1 MINQKIKNIA
11 SAFLFILLAFPGM
24 QTAFS
29 VEQPQSFYE
38 DLLDIHQAEFIISNP
53 HYYDDHVLKLDCQWD
68 FYNSLI
74 SPGLFYPENMIS
86 DYININKITLP
97 HVFEA
102 GNHYGTYHLRLK
114 NLVPDTAYSMNV
126 YRKISSSARI
136 YCNGKAVKFIGN
148 VGKNESYAV
157 PGDSMEF
164 VNFQTDKNGTI
175 DIVIHVS
182 NYVMPNG
189 GITTMLSITSKD
201 FMYKIYG
208 RNIFF
213 EMFISGLLLA
223 VGLYNLIIFVFN
235 RKSYI
240 YIYLFF
246 ITCCMEFFVLVAGF
260 SILAFFFPNIS
271 FSFMKKSAVIPMF
284 IMLPMYIAY
293 IRNQTRAN
301 AKIHHTLK
309 TTWTDRIFS
318 NNRSYMR
325 TSARMN
331 ILRKTVR
338 AFLRSE
344 LSIPIILL
352 VPVIIFLIVCPTEMF
367 FHSLNFILP
376 LIVLTLIR
384 TLFFF
389 FQHTRKITAPFIFNI
404 VMFVLIF
411 PVSSYSQSSVIGMD
425 FWQIGCFW
433 AKIIIL
439 VFVMFQASVTAS
451 SRNDLIKRSEKEIMV
466 LEKNN
471 NSAYRFIPQEMI
483 KLLPSASILDTK
495 AGENIQAEV
504 LLLYADIRNFTEISE
519 NLGSEKVFHLLTDYY
534 MNILPVIREHNGI
547 PVQFIGDG
555 VLVVFM
561 EKNETVC
568 QCALKVQSVLKE
580 MRKEARKNGHP
591 ELHAGIGIHTGRIAF
606 GVIGN
611 ETRLDTVAISKATK
625 EVAEL
630 EGFNK
635 KLNSNILVSDES
647 MIYFSAVTNCMFDG
661 HTISN
666 HGNLEVVYSAIP
678 LTSE

>member
-1 MINQKIKNIA
+1 MIHQKIKNTVN
-11 SAFLFILLAFPGM
+11 AFLFMLLAFSGM
-24 QTAFS
+24 QTSFS
-29 VEQPQSFYE
+29 VEQPQSLSK
-38 DLLDIHQAEFIISNP
+38 DLLNMHQAEFIISNP
-53 HYYDDHVLKLDCQWD
+53 HYYDDHVLQLDCQWD
-68 FYNSLI
+68 FYNSLV

-86 DYININKITLP
+86 DYININKVTLP
-97 HVFEA
+97 HVFKE

-126 YRKISSSARI
+126 YRKITSSARI

-148 VGKNESYAV
+148 VGKNETDAI

-164 VNFQTDKNGTI
+164 VNFQTDMNGTV

-189 GITTMLSITSKD
+189 GITTMLSISSKD

-246 ITCCMEFFVLVAGF
+246 ITCCMGFFVLVAGF
-260 SILAFFFPNIS
+260 STLAFFFPDIS
-271 FSFMKKSAVIPMF
+271 FAFMKKSAVLPMF

-301 AKIHHTLK
+301 ARIHHTLK

-318 NNRSYMR
+318 NNRSYIR
-325 TSARMN
+325 TSAKMN
-331 ILRKTVR
+331 MLRKVLR

-344 LSIPIILL
+344 LSVPIILL
-352 VPVIIFLIVCPTEMF
+352 IPVIIFLIVSPTGTF
-367 FHSLNFILP
+367 FRSLHYIL
-376 LIVLTLIR
+376 IIIAFMLIR
-384 TLFFF
+384 TLIFFF
-389 FQHTRKITAPFIFNI
+389 RHAKKLSPLFIFNI
-404 VMFVLIF
+404 IMFLLIF
-411 PVSSYSQSSVIGMD
+411 PVTAYSQSSVTGMD

-433 AKIIIL
+433 AKILIL

-483 KLLPSASILDTK
+483 KLLPSTSILDTK
-495 AGENIQAEV
+495 AGENVQAEV

-519 NLGSEKVFHLLTDYY
+519 NLGSEKVFHLLTNYY
-534 MNILPVIREHNGI
+534 MNILPVIREYNGI

-561 EKNETVC
+561 EKNESVC
-568 QCALKVQSVLKE
+568 QCALKIQSVLKE
-580 MRKEARKNGHP
+580 MRKEARKNGQP
-591 ELHAGIGIHTGRIAF
+591 EIHAGIGIHTGRIAF

-611 ETRLDTVAISKATK
+611 ENRLDTVAISNATK
-625 EVAEL
+625 EVADL

-635 KLNSNILVSDES
+635 KLNSNILVSDKS
-647 MIYFSAVTNCMFDG
+647 MIYFSAVTNCLFNG